1 MIEAV
6 SKLETI
12 EEERVRGVHTTHMRG
27 VLSIG
32 AVQGPFDFWV
42 DADGVTRLTRQSDAE
57 GSFVTVREYV
67 DFGVDVQVQRPT
79 VGKE

>member
-1 MIEAV
+1 MATFANPASTDDMIEAV

-32 AVQGPFDFWV
+32 AVQGPFDFLGRRRRC
-42 DADGVTRLTRQSDAE
+42 DPPHPAE
-57 GSFVTVREYV
+57 R
-67 DFGVDVQVQRPT
+67 R
-79 VGKE
+79 